1 MNEKTWYPA
10 YVLHARAY
18 RETSVLADLFLPE
31 FGRITAIARGARR
44 KGQQVPSVFQPY
56 FIQLAGQSEL
66 RAVAAL
72 EATSQALSL
81 QGGALFSGLYL
92 NELLV
97 RLLPRELA
105 QPELFVAYAGALGA
119 LSELENFW
127 ATGR

>member
-81 QGGALFSGLYL
+81 QGGALFSGLIT
-92 NELLV
+92 
-97 RLLPRELA
+97 A
-105 QPELFVAYAGALGA
+105 SAM
-119 LSELENFW
+119 
-127 ATGR
+127 TGRNYMKRVMRD